1 MRMVLKRPI
10 AVVFFAL
17 ILASCAESE
26 TKTSMQTASRPSD
39 YARGKYVYSAF
50 CAECHDSGRDGAPM
64 LDDSEAWESRTL
76 ELPSLLTDHATKG
89 FLGMPEK
96 GAHSDLSDDAVR
108 DAVHYM
114 IRQIA
119 SGD

>member
-1 MRMVLKRPI
+1 MRMVLNRFI
-10 AVVFFAL
+10 AAVFFAL

-26 TKTSMQTASRPSD
+26 TKTSMQTASHPPD
-39 YARGKYVYSAF
+39 YARGKHVYNAF
-50 CAECHDSGRDGAPM
+50 CAECHASGRGGAPR
-64 LDDSEAWESRTL
+64 LNDPGAWEPRTL

-96 GAHSDLSDDAVR
+96 GAHSELSDEAVR

-114 IRQIA
+114 VRQIA
-119 SGD
+119 RSE